1 MPEVTRTEVSV
12 EDILLDLDNP
22 RMYHHGLKS
31 GKGGSSLTDEE
42 IQSDIENNDGD
53 LPELIK
59 SIQAEGV
66 REAVY
71 LIPVEGGKYRVIEGN
86 RRSVVMRKLHRE
98 GYTNPSRPD
107 LRFDVIPANVLPQD
121 TPEIEVFKSKVIW
134 QTGKSAWG
142 AFNVAAAIYRMRTQ
156 FLMSTLDIASAT
168 QKSLNE
174 TKSALNS
181 YENYL
186 EYSKSSG
193 DTHTKRFSFFSKE
206 QPAAVKR
213 WVAESPENK
222 EAYFEWINPNGGNH
236 RLRSVATK
244 GGLRDFK
251 DVVQS
256 EPAIRA
262 FMDDQSMT
270 VDEALEIVKD
280 VDLTKGRPWL
290 KQIEKVSSGLNNL
303 SSEELPRLKDD
314 NYRPKLLALERAIK
328 NVLDEM

>member
-1 MPEVTRTEVSV
+1 M
-12 EDILLDLDNP
+12 
-22 RMYHHGLKS
+22 
-31 GKGGSSLTDEE
+31 
-42 IQSDIENNDGD
+42 
-53 LPELIK
+53 
-59 SIQAEGV
+59 
-66 REAVY
+66 
-71 LIPVEGGKYRVIEGN
+71 
-86 RRSVVMRKLHRE
+86 
-98 GYTNPSRPD
+98 
-107 LRFDVIPANVLPQD
+107 
-121 TPEIEVFKSKVIW
+121 
-134 QTGKSAWG
+134 
-142 AFNVAAAIYRMRTQ
+142 
-156 FLMSTLDIASAT
+156 
-168 QKSLNE
+168 NE
-174 TKSALNS
+174 TKSALSS

-186 EYSKSSG
+186 EYSKKSG